1 MSKYGRNS
9 ILKFR
14 KPIPPTGG
22 EMKSKK
28 EYTRKKQNVRRFIE
42 RQLEEYE
49 ELKEEEMYK

>member
-1 MSKYGRNS
+1 VSKYGRNS

-49 ELKEEEMYK
+49 ELKEEVEE